1 MNVLLI
7 YPAFPNTF
15 WSFTYALKF
24 IRKKSA
30 YPPLGLLTVA
40 AMLPRGWLRRL
51 VDMNVDR
58 LTEED
63 LLWADMVFIGGMAI
77 QRTSAEQ
84 LIARC
89 KAQGLRVVAGGPLF
103 ATNPDQFAGVDHF
116 VLGEAELT
124 LPVFLTDLQDGNPQ
138 RVYRSSGFCDL
149 QQTPIPEWGLIRMK
163 KYASMSIQFSRGCPF
178 NCDFC
183 NVTVLFGRRPRLKAT
198 EQVITELDS
207 LYDAGWRGNI
217 FFVDDNFIGNKRYLK
232 KRLLPALIK
241 WRENKKGCV
250 FYTEA
255 SINLADDPELMDLMV
270 RAGFDSVFIGIE
282 SPEEDSLVECRKYQ
296 NRNRDLIENIRIIQR
311 AGMQVHGGF
320 IVGFDSDS
328 LSTFQRHIE
337 FIQKSGIVTAMVG
350 MLQAPPGTRL
360 FDRLQRENRVVG
372 MISGDNVDGTTNI
385 VPKMGLERLMNGYR
399 SIMAHIYSPK
409 HYYRRVKTF
418 LEIFSAPEFRIPM
431 DLQRFLAFFRSSI
444 RLGVFG
450 KERFRYWYLIVW
462 TLIRKPKL
470 LPMAIT
476 LAIYGHH
483 FRKICELYILR

>member
-183 NVTVLFGRRPRLKAT
+183 NVTVLFGRRPRL
-198 EQVITELDS
+198 
-207 LYDAGWRGNI
+207 R
-217 FFVDDNFIGNKRYLK
+217 R
-232 KRLLPALIK
+232 P
-241 WRENKKGCV
+241 
-250 FYTEA
+250 
-255 SINLADDPELMDLMV
+255 
-270 RAGFDSVFIGIE
+270 
-282 SPEEDSLVECRKYQ
+282 
-296 NRNRDLIENIRIIQR
+296 NR
-311 AGMQVHGGF
+311 
-320 IVGFDSDS
+320 
-328 LSTFQRHIE
+328 
-337 FIQKSGIVTAMVG
+337 
-350 MLQAPPGTRL
+350 
-360 FDRLQRENRVVG
+360 
-372 MISGDNVDGTTNI
+372 
-385 VPKMGLERLMNGYR
+385 
-399 SIMAHIYSPK
+399 
-409 HYYRRVKTF
+409 
-418 LEIFSAPEFRIPM
+418 
-431 DLQRFLAFFRSSI
+431 
-444 RLGVFG
+444 
-450 KERFRYWYLIVW
+450 
-462 TLIRKPKL
+462 
-470 LPMAIT
+470 
-476 LAIYGHH
+476 
-483 FRKICELYILR
+483 